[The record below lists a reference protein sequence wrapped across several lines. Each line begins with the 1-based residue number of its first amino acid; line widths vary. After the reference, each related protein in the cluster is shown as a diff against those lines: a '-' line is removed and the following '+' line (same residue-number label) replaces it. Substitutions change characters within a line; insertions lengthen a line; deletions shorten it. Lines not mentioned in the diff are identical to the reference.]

1 MSVTQPRTPAQ
12 MPMVPGQLEPTGWPA
27 HIVRWAAIVLPVLT
41 ILVAFT
47 GWFDTVTRRA
57 GHLAFTIPLIFL
69 LYPATSKPSRRVAL
83 ADRICAGIAFVA
95 FLWVIVERDR
105 IMWRLVYVDPV
116 TWPDLVMGV
125 LALIA
130 VLEATRRTL
139 GWTLVLLALA
149 FVGYALTGPLMPG
162 LFEHKGVPFSLLI
175 EHLYLVPE
183 GLFNMVT
190 GVMATYLLVFL
201 AFGTILRLGG
211 GERIFTDLTVIVAGR
226 GAGQHADGD
235 GLREHDRKRGHDRH
249 HHDPADETQWV

>member
-1 MSVTQPRTPAQ
+1 MTDASPSGSRAPV
-12 MPMVPGQLEPTGWPA
+12 PMVPGQHELSGWLGA
-27 HIVRWAAIVLPVLT
+27 IVRWAAIILPILT
-41 ILVAFT
+41 IVVAFT

-69 LYPATSKPSRRVAL
+69 LYSASPKRAPYGAL
-83 ADRICAGIAFVA
+83 ADRVFAVLALVA
-95 FLWVIVERDR
+95 FLWVIVQRDR

-116 TWPDLVMGV
+116 AWPDLVLGV
-125 LALIA
+125 LALLA

-149 FVGYALTGPLMPG
+149 FIGYALAGPLMPG
-162 LFEHKGVPFSLLI
+162 IFEHKGVPFPLLI

-211 GERIFTDLTVIVAGR
+211 GERIFTDLTLIVAGR
-226 GAGQHADGD
+226 WTAG
-235 GLREHDRKRGHDRH
+235 
-249 HHDPADETQWV
+249 PAKAAGTWAAR